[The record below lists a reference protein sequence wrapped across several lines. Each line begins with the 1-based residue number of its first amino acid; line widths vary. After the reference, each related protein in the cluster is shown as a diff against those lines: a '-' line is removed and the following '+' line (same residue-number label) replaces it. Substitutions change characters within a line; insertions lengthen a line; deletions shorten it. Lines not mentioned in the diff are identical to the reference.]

1 MKIILTEEQLKRI
14 EESTKAGLNET
25 RKPTRLQKLFA
36 KSTARAIQNEFY
48 NDYLVI
54 SKLYYKF
61 SQFADNIHGKLYST
75 NNTWDDDN
83 LKRKMAVIYS
93 QLKEKLEGFGNKYL
107 VNDDKFDELNSQM
120 MDYIKE
126 QIDTEDDERELMSQW
141 YGDDEDEEDEGE
153 FDYAPEYDV
162 DSEDSYD
169 LSHEK
174 DITNKM
180 RRSVRIGGAGA
191 VDKET
196 RQYRI
201 DGKVYNLTPVEYR
214 EKLNDM
220 GRITPEKAAT
230 MGVSVDSSGI
240 IRIGDDVVAQ
250 KMKSLRKKIIAARN
264 EIERAE
270 EEYISQPYARL
281 EEKINYLRTKLE
293 YYLDEYDELT
303 GNVDGEE
310 YDF

>member
-1 MKIILTEEQLKRI
+1 MKIILTESQLKKI
-14 EESTKAGLNET
+14 KETENAALNEAT
-25 RKPTRLQKLFA
+25 MPKYMQRRL
-36 KSTARAIQNEFY
+36 SRSRSRDIQNEFY
-48 NDYLVI
+48 RDFI
-54 SKLYYKF
+54 PMDKLFEKFQTLAYYIYEK
-61 SQFADNIHGKLYST
+61 QYSEK
-75 NNTWDDDN
+75 NTWEDDN
-83 LKRKMAVIYS
+83 QKRKMAVIYTE
-93 QLKEKLEGFGNKYL
+93 LKERLENFGNKYL
-107 VNDDKFDELNSQM
+107 VGYSENQTADNLE
-120 MDYIKE
+120 E
-126 QIDTEDDERELMSQW
+126 QIDTEDDERELMAQW
-141 YGDDEDEEDEGE
+141 YGDDEDDEDVDL
-153 FDYAPEYDV
+153 DYNYSPEYDV
-162 DSEDSYD
+162 DSDDSYD

-230 MGVSVDSSGI
+230 MGVSVDSSGV

-303 GNVDGEE
+303 GNADGEE